1 MWSETGGRWG
11 RRTWKLRRRQSG
23 FPFRDKQRDFPWAI
37 CPVCGQEQY
46 QEDLPL
52 EEGRCLACRRRVRK
66 REEDAMTLREMSVEY
81 RAQAQ
86 ALRGQMQELEKAWKQ
101 TEDPAERDNLEGRI
115 WTLEVLWRET
125 RDQAV
130 LLERYYERG
139 YHRNEK
145 YTL

>member
-52 EEGRCLACRRRVRK
+52 EEGRCLACRRRARK

-81 RAQAQ
+81 RAQAT
-86 ALRGQMQELEKAWKQ
+86 ALRGRMQELEKAWKQ
-101 TEDPAERDNLEGRI
+101 TKDPAERANLEGRI
-115 WTLEVLWRET
+115 WTLGVLWRET

>member
-52 EEGRCLACRRRVRK
+52 EEGRCLACRRRARK

-86 ALRGQMQELEKAWKQ
+86 ALRGRMQELEKAWKQ
-101 TEDPAERDNLEGRI
+101 TKDPAERANLEGRI
-115 WTLEVLWRET
+115 WIIFLFPADAES
-125 RDQAV
+125 
-130 LLERYYERG
+130 
-139 YHRNEK
+139 HS
-145 YTL
+145 

>member
-23 FPFRDKQRDFPWAI
+23 FSFRDKQRDFLWAM

-86 ALRGQMQELEKAWKQ
+86 ALRGRMQELEKAWKQ

>member
-52 EEGRCLACRRRVRK
+52 EEGRCLACRRRARK

-86 ALRGQMQELEKAWKQ
+86 ALRGRMQELEKAWKQ
-101 TEDPAERDNLEGRI
+101 TKDPAERANLEGRI
-115 WTLEVLWRET
+115 
-125 RDQAV
+125 
-130 LLERYYERG
+130 
-139 YHRNEK
+139 
-145 YTL
+145 

>member
-1 MWSETGGRWG
+1 
-11 RRTWKLRRRQSG
+11 
-23 FPFRDKQRDFPWAI
+23 
-37 CPVCGQEQY
+37 
-46 QEDLPL
+46 
-52 EEGRCLACRRRVRK
+52 
-66 REEDAMTLREMSVEY
+66 MTLREMSVEY

-86 ALRGQMQELEKAWKQ
+86 ALRGRMQELEKAWDQ
-101 TEDPAERDNLEGRI
+101 TEDPAERANLEGRI

>member
-1 MWSETGGRWG
+1 MWSDTGGRWG
-11 RRTWKLRRRQSG
+11 RRTWKLRRMQSG

-52 EEGRCLACRRRVRK
+52 EEGRCLACRRRARK

-86 ALRGQMQELEKAWKQ
+86 ALRGRMQELEKAWEQ
-101 TEDPAERDNLEGRI
+101 TEDPAERANLEGRI

>member
-1 MWSETGGRWG
+1 
-11 RRTWKLRRRQSG
+11 
-23 FPFRDKQRDFPWAI
+23 
-37 CPVCGQEQY
+37 
-46 QEDLPL
+46 
-52 EEGRCLACRRRVRK
+52 
-66 REEDAMTLREMSVEY
+66 MTLREMSVEY

-86 ALRGQMQELEKAWKQ
+86 ALRGRMQELEKAWKQ
-101 TEDPAERDNLEGRI
+101 TKDPAERANSEGRI

>member
-1 MWSETGGRWG
+1 
-11 RRTWKLRRRQSG
+11 
-23 FPFRDKQRDFPWAI
+23 
-37 CPVCGQEQY
+37 
-46 QEDLPL
+46 
-52 EEGRCLACRRRVRK
+52 
-66 REEDAMTLREMSVEY
+66 MTLREMSVEY

-86 ALRGQMQELEKAWKQ
+86 ALRGWMQELEKAWEQ
-101 TEDPAERDNLEGRI
+101 TEDPAERANLEGRI

>member
-1 MWSETGGRWG
+1 MEAEEKAEWVSLSG
-11 RRTWKLRRRQSG
+11 QAAG
-23 FPFRDKQRDFPWAI
+23 FPL
-37 CPVCGQEQY
+37 GN
-46 QEDLPL
+46 LPRMRTGTVSGGSAA
-52 EEGRCLACRRRVRK
+52 GRKAGAGVAGGGLRK

-86 ALRGQMQELEKAWKQ
+86 ALRGRMQELEKAWKQ
-101 TEDPAERDNLEGRI
+101 TEDPAERANLEGRI

>member
-52 EEGRCLACRRRVRK
+52 EEGRCLACRRRARK
-66 REEDAMTLREMSVEY
+66 REEDAMTLREMSVE
-81 RAQAQ
+81 
-86 ALRGQMQELEKAWKQ
+86 
-101 TEDPAERDNLEGRI
+101 
-115 WTLEVLWRET
+115 
-125 RDQAV
+125 
-130 LLERYYERG
+130 
-139 YHRNEK
+139 
-145 YTL
+145 

>member
-11 RRTWKLRRRQSG
+11 RRTWKLRRRQRG

-52 EEGRCLACRRRVRK
+52 EEGRCLACRRRARK

-86 ALRGQMQELEKAWKQ
+86 ALRGRMQELEKAWKQ
-101 TEDPAERDNLEGRI
+101 TKDPAERANLEGRI

>member
-1 MWSETGGRWG
+1 MET
-11 RRTWKLRRRQSG
+11 
-23 FPFRDKQRDFPWAI
+23 D
-37 CPVCGQEQY
+37 
-46 QEDLPL
+46 
-52 EEGRCLACRRRVRK
+52 
-66 REEDAMTLREMSVEY
+66 
-81 RAQAQ
+81 
-86 ALRGQMQELEKAWKQ
+86 
-101 TEDPAERDNLEGRI
+101 EDPAERANLEGRI

>member
-1 MWSETGGRWG
+1 MWSETGGRRG
-11 RRTWKLRRRQSG
+11 RRAWKLRRRQSG

-37 CPVCGQEQY
+37 CSVCGQEQY

-52 EEGRCLACRRRVRK
+52 EEGRCLACRRRARK

-86 ALRGQMQELEKAWKQ
+86 ALRGRMRELEKAWKQ

-115 WTLEVLWRET
+115 WTLGVLWRET

>member
-11 RRTWKLRRRQSG
+11 RRTWKLRRRQSV

-52 EEGRCLACRRRVRK
+52 EEGRCLACRRRARK

-86 ALRGQMQELEKAWKQ
+86 ALRGRMQELEKAWKQ
-101 TEDPAERDNLEGRI
+101 TKDPAERANLEGRI

>member
-52 EEGRCLACRRRVRK
+52 EEGGAWRAGGGRVR
-66 REEDAMTLREMSVEY
+66 
-81 RAQAQ
+81 
-86 ALRGQMQELEKAWKQ
+86 
-101 TEDPAERDNLEGRI
+101 ERRML
-115 WTLEVLWRET
+115 
-125 RDQAV
+125 
-130 LLERYYERG
+130 
-139 YHRNEK
+139 
-145 YTL
+145 